1 MRRAVPQRA
10 VAAGIERT
18 RVPQQE
24 RRPRHGVDQRRFVA
38 TPLAE
43 QEEDPLNVWAKEELQ
58 QRASNVQ
65 FLQSRWYFDAPWRPL
80 GFDAGSLQE
89 LRHVAAVRSIV
100 ALANT
105 SGAEEMTSPYCFE

>member
-1 MRRAVPQRA
+1 MADGGDFSCASCFTLLQPP
-10 VAAGIERT
+10 G
-18 RVPQQE
+18 
-24 RRPRHGVDQRRFVA
+24 RFVA

-105 SGAEEMTSPYCFE
+105 SGAEEMTRLAVSCLR